1 MNFTTLK
8 GKWGVMKARL
18 KEKYGNLTDNDLAYI
33 QGREEEIFGHLEEK
47 TGASRDEITQYLRDE
62 CEC

>member
-1 MNFTTLK
+1 MDFTTLK
-8 GKWGVMKARL
+8 DKWGVMKARL

-33 QGREEEIFGHLEEK
+33 AGREEEIFGHLEKK
-47 TGASRDEITQYLRDE
+47 TGASREEIRGYLRDK